1 MSQVIFSAKFK
12 RDYVAYLAVVI
23 FFVIVVA
30 EIVLAVSIPW
40 YLKREDSLAFEV
52 RKLKMLESFDSA
64 RSVAGKVNTND
75 EIGLLEFKLVNH
87 NLNMLAI
94 YLRAYSKSITPED
107 INSINTTVSGLLPV
121 LYEIQKGKHYSMDR
135 QLDFTGFYKKITE
148 ETPYAAKNN

>member
-1 MSQVIFSAKFK
+1 MGQVIFSAKFK

-64 RSVAGKVNTND
+64 RNFAAKINTND
-75 EIGLLEFKLVNH
+75 ELAQFELKLVNY
-87 NLNMLAI
+87 NLNHLAI
-94 YLRAYSKSITPED
+94 FLRAYGKNISSEEVD
-107 INSINTTVSGLLPV
+107 SVSTTVSGLQPV
-121 LYEIQKGKHYSMDR
+121 LFEISQGKHYALDR
-135 QLDFTGFYKKITE
+135 QLDFTAFYKKLTE
-148 ETPYAAKNN
+148 ETVYVGKDN